1 MNKRRVICTALIV
14 AILLSLGTPVQAHA
28 QRIYVREGET
38 IEPRYDHTMSTGA
51 GLSFIDGIAYV
62 TGSVTGYQSRTTQI
76 NGFLY
81 LQHKVGSD
89 WFIVK
94 TWSDSVKNWRLDL
107 VGEAS
112 GLPSG
117 TYRVRFVTYV
127 YEGDES
133 EEVIYIGKDYI
144 YNKK

>member
-1 MNKRRVICTALIV
+1 MGKRKWIGIMLIV
-14 AILLSLGTPVQAHA
+14 AILLNLGIYTPVHA
-28 QRIYVREGET
+28 EAITQREEDNLQPHYE
-38 IEPRYDHTMSTGA
+38 HTMSTGA
-51 GLSFIDGIAYV
+51 VLTFSDGIAYV
-62 TGSVTGYQSRTTQI
+62 AGSVSGYRNRTTQI

-94 TWSDSVKNWRLDL
+94 TWTGSVKDWTLDIT
-107 VGEAS
+107 GEAS

-127 YEGDES
+127 FEGDES